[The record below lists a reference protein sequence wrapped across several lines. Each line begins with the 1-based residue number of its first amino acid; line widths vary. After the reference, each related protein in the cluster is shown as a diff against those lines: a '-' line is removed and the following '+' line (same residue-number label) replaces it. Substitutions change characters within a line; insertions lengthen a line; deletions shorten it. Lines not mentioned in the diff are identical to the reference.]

1 MKGATQCARRV
12 KQVFKTLR
20 AKLGK
25 VNKPQAGDPVSQ
37 LILGV
42 FSRDAQEAKAREVL
56 DTLRAMVVDYNELRV
71 IPHSEIANAIGDY
84 PDVRMKCEDMSRALN
99 RIFALEHSVTL
110 DHLAKMSKTEANRY
124 LDAVPG
130 LEAYTRA
137 RIRLLG
143 LGLHAI
149 PLDAAMWQ
157 YARREGLVDQKC
169 TLEEAQA
176 FLERQLDE
184 EEAFEFVALLRKES
198 WTECGGMV
206 RKGTVTAIRSVP
218 PDRTTRNMLQMVAQ
232 GNLVDAAV
240 PEFEDPELV
249 GGDEESGA
257 RGGAAAGSDG
267 KAGKKAKKP
276 SGKSRNDRK
285 SISSK
290 VAPPKAK
297 SKPAEKRA
305 SAGAKSA

>member
-12 KQVFKTLR
+12 RQVFKTLR

-37 LILGV
+37 LILGI

-71 IPHSEIANAIGDY
+71 IPHSEIAAAVGDY
-84 PDVRMKCEDMSRALN
+84 PDVRTKCEDMSRALN
-99 RIFALEHSVTL
+99 RIFALEHSVNL

-124 LDAVPG
+124 LDSLPG
-130 LEAYTRA
+130 LEGYSRA

-157 YARREGLVDQKC
+157 YVRTQGLVDPKC
-169 TLEEAQA
+169 TLDEAQA
-176 FLERQLDE
+176 FLERQIDDE
-184 EEAFEFVALLRKES
+184 DAFEFVALLRKES
-198 WTECGGMV
+198 WSEYGGQV
-206 RKGTVTAIRSVP
+206 RKGAVAAIRSVP

-232 GNLVDAAV
+232 GNLVDAAE
-240 PEFEDPELV
+240 PEFDGPELV
-249 GGDEESGA
+249 AGDDE
-257 RGGAAAGSDG
+257 AAARPATDGDG
-267 KAGKKAKKP
+267 KQARK
-276 SGKSRNDRK
+276 SGKPAAKPRSARK
-285 SISSK
+285 
-290 VAPPKAK
+290 ALPA
-297 SKPAEKRA
+297 KPAAPKSRAKAGEKRA
-305 SAGAKSA
+305 SARSA